1 MHGEIIFGVSEH
13 MYIYVSNS
21 VVVCVCVCICRGPLG
36 TVYRPSGEKNTD
48 LLVFSD
54 DVCGTAA
61 EAQHKALL
69 GHLRDLWLG
78 IRSTAVNT
86 KQLYFCYAS
95 NYALV

>member
-1 MHGEIIFGVSEH
+1 
-13 MYIYVSNS
+13 MYPIVLLY
-21 VVVCVCVCICRGPLG
+21 VCVCVFAGAPWVQFIDHP
-36 TVYRPSGEKNTD
+36 VKKNTD